1 MKERIFFCVLLNL
14 IFCIQV
20 SADIKDSQ
28 MKAFEEK
35 ALKVRPFDLSKVR
48 LLDGPFKH
56 AQDLNG
62 KSLLNYEP
70 DRLLSKFRTTAGLE
84 PKAEPYSGWE
94 AQGIAGH
101 SLGHY
106 LSACSLMYASTAD
119 ERFKERVDYI
129 VDELEAC
136 QKANANGYAMCVP
149 RGKELF
155 KEISEGKIT
164 TERFNLNGCWVPIY
178 TLHKEMSG
186 LRDAYHFCSNKKALQ
201 VERKLA
207 DWFETIIDDLTDE
220 QMQKVM
226 FCEHGGITEALA
238 DLAANTGEQKYLQM
252 AKKFHHKEMMDPMI
266 EGKDILPGYHANTQ
280 IPKFVGLAR
289 IHELTGDIP
298 YKIGTEFFW
307 DRVANHHSYVTGGHC
322 FNEYFGPPDKLNERL
337 GPNTTE
343 TCNVYNMLKLT
354 SHLFCW
360 NPRASVADFYERAL
374 YNHIFSSQHPQ
385 DGRVIYNLTL
395 EMGGFKN
402 YQDPFWFTCCIGSG
416 MENHS
421 QYGNSIY
428 YHNDK
433 ELYVNLF
440 IASELDWK
448 EKGLKIT
455 QNTKYPDDDKIKL
468 TFNCK
473 NPLELAVYIR
483 YPYWAHKGIE
493 VKINGKEQ
501 QVTSTSSS
509 YVKLSRLWK
518 DGDAIDVRIP
528 MTLRLETMPDNP
540 RRVAVMFGP
549 LVLAGELGPVDD
561 PEAGEMMY
569 VPVLLTSNKPLEEW
583 VKPVSGKPNTFKLSN
598 VGRPRDVVLYP
609 FHNMHDKRYTIF
621 WDIFT
626 QQQWNEKKKEYERI
640 RQEKL
645 ELEARTVDFVQP
657 GEQQS
662 EADHNLQFES
672 SDADRRRQ
680 GPASRSASDGGWFS
694 YDLKVVPDEPL
705 ILRITYMGG
714 RSQTIFDIMVDSQ
727 KIAEQKLE
735 KLEQDQKRGLFD
747 VDYKLPEELIEGKNK
762 VTVKFAARED
772 QRTGSIFGVRILKEN
787 KQQPI

>member
-1 MKERIFFCVLLNL
+1 MKMRILFFLLL
-14 IFCIQV
+14 ILILRIQV
-20 SADIKDSQ
+20 SANVKDPQ
-28 MKAFEEK
+28 MMAFEEK
-35 ALKVRPFDLSKVR
+35 ALKVRPFDLSQVR
-48 LLDGPFKH
+48 LLNGPFKH
-56 AQDLNG
+56 AQNLNR

-106 LSACSLMYASTAD
+106 LSACSLMYASTGD
-119 ERFKERVDYI
+119 KRFKERVDYI

-136 QKANANGYAMCVP
+136 QQGNGNGYAICVP

-155 KEISEGKIT
+155 KEVSEGKIT
-164 TERFNLNGCWVPIY
+164 TQRFNLNGCWVPIY

-186 LRDAYHFCSNKKALQ
+186 LRDAYHLCANNKALQ
-201 VERKLA
+201 VERRLA

-226 FCEHGGITEALA
+226 YCEHGGISEVLA
-238 DLAANTGEQKYLQM
+238 DLTADTGEQKYLEM
-252 AKKFHHKEMMDPMI
+252 AKKFHHKEIMDPMI
-266 EGKDILPGYHANTQ
+266 NGRDVLPGYHTNTQ

-289 IHELTGDIP
+289 IHELTGDISS
-298 YKIGTEFFW
+298 KIGTEFFW

-322 FNEYFGPPDKLNERL
+322 FNEYFGPPDMLNERL
-337 GPNTTE
+337 GTNTTE

-354 SHLFCW
+354 NHLFCW
-360 NPRASVADFYERAL
+360 NPRVSVADFYERAL
-374 YNHIFSSQHPQ
+374 YNHILSSQHPR

-402 YQDPFWFTCCIGSG
+402 YQDPLWFTCCVGSG

-440 IASELDWK
+440 IASELNWK
-448 EKGLKIT
+448 NKGLKIT
-455 QNTKYPDDDKIKL
+455 QNTRYPDEDKTKL
-468 TFNCK
+468 TFSCK
-473 NPLELAVYIR
+473 SVVELALYIR
-483 YPYWAHKGIE
+483 YPYWAQKGIE
-493 VKINGKEQ
+493 VKVNGQEQ

-509 YVKLSRLWK
+509 YIKLSRLWK
-518 DGDAIDVRIP
+518 EGDVVDIRIP

-540 RRVAVMFGP
+540 KRVAVMFGP

-561 PEAGEMMY
+561 PKARELMY
-569 VPVLLTSNKPLEEW
+569 VPVLLTSNKPVEQWIIPL
-583 VKPVSGKPNTFKLSN
+583 SGQPNTFKLSN
-598 VGRPRDVVLYP
+598 VGQPRDVTLYP
-609 FHNMHDKRYTIF
+609 FYNMHDKRYTIF

-626 QQQWNEKKKEYERI
+626 LQEWNEKKKEYERI
-640 RQEKL
+640 QQEKL
-645 ELEARTVDFVQP
+645 EIEARTVDFVQP
-657 GEQQS
+657 GEQQP
-662 EADHNLQFES
+662 EVDHNLQFERS
-672 SDADRRRQ
+672 NAGRRHR
-680 GPASRSASDGGWFS
+680 GLGSRSAFDGGWFS
-694 YDLKVVPDEPL
+694 YDLKIIPDEHL
-705 ILRITYMGG
+705 ILRISYMGD
-714 RSQTIFDIMVDSQ
+714 RSETIFDIVVDNK

-735 KLEQDQKRGLFD
+735 KMERDQKRVLFD
-747 VDYKLPEELIEGKNK
+747 VDYKLSKELVNSREKI
-762 VTVKFAARED
+762 TVKFAARKD
-772 QRTGSIFGVRILKEN
+772 QRTGSVYGIRILKEEE
-787 KQQPI
+787 